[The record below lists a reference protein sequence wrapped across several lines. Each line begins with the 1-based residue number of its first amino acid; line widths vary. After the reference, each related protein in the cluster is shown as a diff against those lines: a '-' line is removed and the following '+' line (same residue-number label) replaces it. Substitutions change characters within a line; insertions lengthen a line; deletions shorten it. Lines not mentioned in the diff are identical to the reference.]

1 MTSSE
6 YEMIKEKIASANEI
20 ISKTEGGNERII
32 QQLKNDFEVK
42 TIDKAESVLETISSE
57 LESDLKERS
66 ELLETLNNAA
76 DWDSL

>member
-42 TIDKAESVLETISSE
+42 TIDKAESVLETVSTE

-66 ELLETLNNAA
+66 ELLETLNSAA